1 MEFDRCPLLFRTF
14 LYRRYLAYNLTPVAG
29 VAAHISQNGQPASP
43 HSSSCIL
50 SPLPLSGDIS
60 MPVTAFGCFLVSHN
74 GGRYLFKHQNNAALS
89 KLQPD
94 VGNQLIEA
102 WNKELMSCIRDS
114 YIEMVL
120 EFQKLKRDPLASSI
134 ELSSARTAS
143 LILQAYAD
151 RIYSFWP
158 RSKQHSVSHNQPDA
172 VVSNSN
178 SSREAEWK
186 CLVEQVIRPFYSR
199 LVDLPVWQLYC
210 GNVVKADEGMFLAQS
225 GNGIGDNLPPATVC
239 NFIKEHYPVFSV
251 PWELVSEIR
260 AVGVT
265 VREIKPKMVRNL
277 LKASSTSIVLRA
289 VETYID
295 VLEYC
300 LGDVQLQPSS
310 NLSNTDQSG
319 GVVNLDPLD
328 EVHVSE
334 DIIMHRN
341 GAPSLVSNVRGS
353 DRVVMQSPDALEMMT
368 NLGKALF
375 DFGRVVVEDIGR
387 AGGHKITMSSSSTD
401 GEQLPSLAAEFNGLP
416 CPTATKHL
424 ARLGV
429 TELWVGSKEHQLL
442 MLPLAAKF
450 IHPLCLERSNLADF
464 LCNHSIHRFLK
475 LQSFSPYLLSNNM
488 KLLFS
493 KYWVN
498 HVMDSKAPW
507 FSWDNG
513 TNVTD
518 GGPSTEWIRLF
529 WKSFGRS
536 TDLSLF
542 SDWPL
547 IPAFL
552 GRPILCRVKEHHLV
566 FIPPIAEPP
575 LDNGASVLSNER
587 NEMSIFE
594 NRIAEPDMMHPYLR
608 EFENIKSRHP
618 WLFSLLNQCNIPVYD
633 MSFLDSGMPC
643 NCLPIPGHTLG
654 QVIVSKLL
662 AAKRAGYFS
671 VPASILNEDR
681 DELFTLFASDFSPS
695 GSTYKS
701 EELDVLCDLPI
712 YKTVVG
718 TYTTL
723 RGSDQCIISPN
734 SIFQPYDGRCLSNS
748 VDPNGRL
755 LFRAL
760 GVPELHDQEI
770 LVRFSLPGFEQM
782 TQGEQ
787 EVILTYIHM
796 NWQGLQLDS
805 AVVGALKETKFV
817 QNGNADSLELFRPRD
832 LLDPCDSLLTSV
844 FSRDRNRFPGER
856 FTSSGWLH
864 ILRKTGLRTSAEA
877 DMILECARNV
887 ELLGRQAIKCVED
900 PGDFEADL
908 SDSLNEVPLEIWL
921 LAGSVVEAI
930 FTNFAVLYGNHF
942 CDQLSKIAFVP
953 AEKGL
958 PTIGGR
964 TGGRRFLS
972 SYSEAILLKDWPL
985 AWSSSPILS
994 KMNVIPPEY
1003 SWGALHLRGPP
1014 AFSTVLKHLQVVE
1027 LFSFC
1032 LSVDMSVFCLDGIRL
1047 R

>member
-1 MEFDRCPLLFRTF
+1 MDPHPLLFI
-14 LYRRYLAYNLTPVAG
+14 LYFSRRYLAYNLTPVAG
-29 VAAHISQNGQPASP
+29 VAAHISRNGQPASP
-43 HSSSCIL
+43 HPSSCIL

-60 MPVTAFGCFLVSHN
+60 MPVTALGCFLVCHN
-74 GGRYLFKHQNNAALS
+74 GGRYLFKHQNDVASL
-89 KLQPD
+89 KFQPD

-102 WNKELMSCIRDS
+102 WNKELMSCVRDS

-120 EFQKLKRDPLASSI
+120 EFQKLRRDPLASSI
-134 ELSSARTAS
+134 ELSSARTVS

-158 RSKQHSVSHNQPDA
+158 RSKQQSLSLTQPDA
-172 VVSNSN
+172 AVSSTS

-186 CLVEQVIRPFYSR
+186 CLVEQVIRPFYAR

-289 VETYID
+289 VETYVD

-300 LGDVQLQPSS
+300 LGDIQLRPSS
-310 NLSNTDQSG
+310 NLSSTDNSG
-319 GVVNLDPLD
+319 IVVSRDPLD
-328 EVHVSE
+328 EVHTPE
-334 DIIMHRN
+334 DINIRRN
-341 GAPSLVSNVRGS
+341 GAPSLISNVRGS
-353 DRVVMQSPDALEMMT
+353 DHVVTQSPDALEMVT

-387 AGGHKITMSSSSTD
+387 AGGHKINMSSSSTD
-401 GEQLPSLAAEFNGLP
+401 GQQLPSIAAEFNGLP

-424 ARLGV
+424 ARFGV

-450 IHPLCLERSNLADF
+450 IHPLCLERSILADF
-464 LCNHSIHRFLK
+464 LSNHTIHRFLK
-475 LQSFSPYLLSNNM
+475 LQSFSPYLLSSNL

-493 KYWVN
+493 KHWVN
-498 HVMDSKAPW
+498 LVMESKAPW

-513 TNVTD
+513 NNATD
-518 GGPSTEWIRLF
+518 GGPSPEWIRHF
-529 WKSFGRS
+529 WKSFSRS
-536 TDLSLF
+536 SDLSLF

-566 FIPPIAEPP
+566 FIPPIAESL
-575 LDNGASVLSNER
+575 LDNGDSVLSNEG
-587 NEMSIFE
+587 NEMSVSE
-594 NRIAEPDMMHPYLR
+594 NRMAEPDRMQPYLR
-608 EFENIKSRHP
+608 AFEIIKSRYP
-618 WLFSLLNQCNIPVYD
+618 WLFSLLNQCNIPLYD
-633 MSFLDSGMPC
+633 MSFLDSGIPC
-643 NCLPIPGHTLG
+643 NCLPLPGQTLG

-671 VPASILNEDR
+671 VPASLLNADR
-681 DELFTLFASDFSPS
+681 DELFTLFASDFSPN
-695 GSTYKS
+695 GSAYKN
-701 EELDVLCDLPI
+701 EELDVLRDLPI

-718 TYTTL
+718 TYTPL
-723 RGSDQCIISPN
+723 HGSDQCIISPN
-734 SIFQPYDGRCLSNS
+734 SFFQPYDGRCLSNS
-748 VDPNGRL
+748 VDPSGRL
-755 LFRAL
+755 LFHAL
-760 GVPELHDQEI
+760 GVPELQDQEI
-770 LVRFSLPGFEQM
+770 LVRFALPEFERK

-787 EVILTYIHM
+787 EDILIYLYV
-796 NWQGLQLDS
+796 NWQDLQLDS
-805 AVVGALKETKFV
+805 AVVSALKEMKFV
-817 QNGNADSLELFRPRD
+817 RSGNEDSLELFKPRD

-844 FSRDRNRFPGER
+844 FSGERNRFPGER
-856 FTSSGWLH
+856 FASDGWLR

-887 ELLGRQAIKCVED
+887 ELLGRQAVKCVED
-900 PGDFEADL
+900 PGDFEAEF
-908 SDSLNEVPLEIWL
+908 SDSHNEVPLDIWL

-964 TGGRRFLS
+964 KGGKRVLS

-985 AWSSSPILS
+985 AWSSTPILS

-1003 SWGALHLRGPP
+1003 SWGALHLRSPP

-1027 LFSFC
+1027 LFLFC
-1032 LSVDMSVFCLDGIRL
+1032 PSVGVCVLP
-1047 R
+1047 

>member
-1 MEFDRCPLLFRTF
+1 MDPHPLLFI
-14 LYRRYLAYNLTPVAG
+14 LYFSRRYLAYNLTPVAG
-29 VAAHISQNGQPASP
+29 VAAHISRNGQPASP
-43 HSSSCIL
+43 HPSSCIL

-60 MPVTAFGCFLVSHN
+60 MPVTALGCFLVCHN
-74 GGRYLFKHQNNAALS
+74 GGRYLFKHQNNVASL
-89 KLQPD
+89 KFQPD

-120 EFQKLKRDPLASSI
+120 EFQKLRKDPVASII
-134 ELSSARTAS
+134 ELSSARTCS

-158 RSKQHSVSHNQPDA
+158 RSKQQSLSLTQPDA
-172 VVSNSN
+172 AVS
-178 SSREAEWK
+178 SSSSFREAEWK
-186 CLVEQVIRPFYSR
+186 CLVEQVIRPFYAR

-260 AVGVT
+260 AVGMT

-289 VETYID
+289 VETYVD

-300 LGDVQLQPSS
+300 LGDIQLQPSS
-310 NLSNTDQSG
+310 NLSNTDNSG
-319 GVVNLDPLD
+319 IVVSRDPLD
-328 EVHVSE
+328 EVHMPE
-334 DIIMHRN
+334 DINMHRN
-341 GAPSLVSNVRGS
+341 GAPSLISNVHGS
-353 DRVVMQSPDALEMMT
+353 DHVVTQSPDALEMVT

-401 GEQLPSLAAEFNGLP
+401 GQQLPSIAAEFNGLP

-424 ARLGV
+424 ARFGV

-450 IHPLCLERSNLADF
+450 IHPLCLERSILADF
-464 LCNHSIHRFLK
+464 LSNHTIHRFLK
-475 LQSFSPYLLSNNM
+475 LQSFSPYLLSSNL

-493 KYWVN
+493 KHWVN
-498 HVMDSKAPW
+498 LVMDSKVPW

-513 TNVTD
+513 NNATD
-518 GGPSTEWIRLF
+518 GGPSPEWIRHF
-529 WKSFGRS
+529 WKSFSRS
-536 TDLSLF
+536 SDLSLF

-566 FIPPIAEPP
+566 FIPPIAEPL
-575 LDNGASVLSNER
+575 LDNGDSVLSDEG
-587 NEMSIFE
+587 NEMSVSE
-594 NRIAEPDMMHPYLR
+594 NPMAEPDRMQPYLR
-608 EFENIKSRHP
+608 AFEIIKSRYP
-618 WLFSLLNQCNIPVYD
+618 WLFSFLNQCNIPLYD
-633 MSFLDSGMPC
+633 MSFLDSGIPY
-643 NCLPIPGHTLG
+643 NCLPIPGQTLG

-662 AAKRAGYFS
+662 AAKRADYFS
-671 VPASILNEDR
+671 VPASLLNADR
-681 DELFTLFASDFSPS
+681 DELFTLFASDFLPN
-695 GSTYKS
+695 GSAYKN
-701 EELDVLCDLPI
+701 EELDVLRDLPI
-712 YKTVVG
+712 YRTVVG
-718 TYTTL
+718 TYTPL
-723 RGSDQCIISPN
+723 HGSDQCIISPN
-734 SIFQPYDGRCLSNS
+734 SFFQPYDGRCLSNS
-748 VDPNGRL
+748 VDPSGRL
-755 LFRAL
+755 LFHAL
-760 GVPELHDQEI
+760 GVPELQDQEI
-770 LVRFSLPGFEQM
+770 LVRFALPGFERK

-787 EVILTYIHM
+787 EDILIYLYM
-796 NWQGLQLDS
+796 NWQDLQLDS
-805 AVVGALKETKFV
+805 AVVSALKETKFV
-817 QNGNADSLELFRPRD
+817 RSGNEDSLELFKPRD

-844 FSRDRNRFPGER
+844 FSGERNRFPGER
-856 FTSSGWLH
+856 FTSDGWLR

-887 ELLGRQAIKCVED
+887 ELLGRQAVEYVED
-900 PGDFEADL
+900 PGDFEADF
-908 SDSLNEVPLEIWL
+908 SDSHNEVPLDIWL

-964 TGGRRFLS
+964 KGGKRVLS
-972 SYSEAILLKDWPL
+972 SYCEAILLKDWPL

-994 KMNVIPPEY
+994 KMNVVPPEY
-1003 SWGALHLRGPP
+1003 SWGALHLRSPP
-1014 AFSTVLKHLQVVE
+1014 AFSTVLKHLQVVK
-1027 LFSFC
+1027 LFPFC
-1032 LSVDMSVFCLDGIRL
+1032 PSVGVCVLP
-1047 R
+1047 